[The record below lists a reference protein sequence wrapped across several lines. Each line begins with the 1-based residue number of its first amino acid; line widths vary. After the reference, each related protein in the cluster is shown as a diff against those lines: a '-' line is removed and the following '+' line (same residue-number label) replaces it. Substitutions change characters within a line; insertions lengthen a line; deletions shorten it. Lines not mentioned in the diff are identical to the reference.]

1 MNSRYHNSLL
11 MDGCWSPSRPGL
23 FFVTRKDGWL
33 DIWDYYY
40 RQNEV
45 TLSQKI
51 SDYALTSIR
60 INNVTGISQIG
71 TPHPEI
77 GKFCA
82 IGDAEE
88 TIILLKLCDSLHQQ
102 QNDEKNVINEIFE
115 REKQREEAL
124 KKQRLENEVRRN
136 LMIAEQRQLAEQK
149 QQEEW
154 VNKPS
159 RP

>member
-1 MNSRYHNSLL
+1 

-45 TLSQKI
+45 ALSQKI
-51 SDYALTSIR
+51 SDYALTSIS
-60 INNVTGISQIG
+60 INKVTGISQIG
-71 TPHPEI
+71 TPHPEV
-77 GKFCA
+77 GRFCA

-115 REKQREEAL
+115 REKQREETL
-124 KKQRLENEVRRN
+124 KKQRLENDARRN
-136 LMIAEQRQLAEQK
+136 IMMQEQKNREEQK
-149 QQEEW
+149 QKEG
-154 VNKPS
+154 
-159 RP
+159 

>member
-1 MNSRYHNSLL
+1 M
-11 MDGCWSPSRPGL
+11 

-45 TLSQKI
+45 ALSQKI
-51 SDYALTSIR
+51 SDYALTSIS
-60 INNVTGISQIG
+60 INKVTGISQIG
-71 TPHPEI
+71 TPHPEV
-77 GKFCA
+77 GRFCA

-115 REKQREEAL
+115 REKQREETL
-124 KKQRLENEVRRN
+124 KKQRLENDARRN
-136 LMIAEQRQLAEQK
+136 IMMQEQKNREEQK
-149 QQEEW
+149 QKEG
-154 VNKPS
+154 
-159 RP
+159 

>member
-1 MNSRYHNSLL
+1 

-45 TLSQKI
+45 ALSQKI
-51 SDYALTSIR
+51 SDYALTSIS
-60 INNVTGISQIG
+60 INKVTGISQIG
-71 TPHPEI
+71 TPHPEV
-77 GKFCA
+77 GRFCA

-115 REKQREEAL
+115 REKQREETL
-124 KKQRLENEVRRN
+124 KKQRLENDARRN
-136 LMIAEQRQLAEQK
+136 IMMQEQKARDEQK
-149 QQEEW
+149 QKEG
-154 VNKPS
+154 
-159 RP
+159 

>member
-1 MNSRYHNSLL
+1 M
-11 MDGCWSPSRPGL
+11 

-45 TLSQKI
+45 ALSQKI
-51 SDYALTSIR
+51 SDYALTSIS
-60 INNVTGISQIG
+60 INKVTGISQIG
-71 TPHPEI
+71 TPHPEV
-77 GKFCA
+77 GRFCA

-115 REKQREEAL
+115 REKQREETL
-124 KKQRLENEVRRN
+124 KKQRLENEARRN
-136 LMIAEQRQLAEQK
+136 IMMQEQK
-149 QQEEW
+149 NREDQKQKEG
-154 VNKPS
+154 
-159 RP
+159 

>member
-1 MNSRYHNSLL
+1 MNSRYHNSFL

-45 TLSQKI
+45 ALSQKI
-51 SDYALTSIR
+51 SDYALTSIS
-60 INNVTGISQIG
+60 INKVTGISQIG
-71 TPHPEI
+71 TPHPEV
-77 GKFCA
+77 GRFCA

-115 REKQREEAL
+115 REKQREETL
-124 KKQRLENEVRRN
+124 KKQRLENDARRN
-136 LMIAEQRQLAEQK
+136 IMMQEQK
-149 QQEEW
+149 ARDEQKLKEG
-154 VNKPS
+154 
-159 RP
+159 